1 MPFMNILTMFAREA
15 CYDTILFGKVCDD
28 CEGGAVMGIIAIV
41 LRILTAG
48 IIVGATIGIIWSGA
62 LIMTARD
69 DASQKAKGIKRL
81 QEVVIGLIGY
91 AILASFVSFI
101 LPKGDLNAALNPVA
115 VTTPCQVSDKPETPT
130 SPVHGTPTTPTA
142 PTAPLGDP
150 DNPSDPGG
158 SSGPG
163 TPASGDLPIGP
174 LTESSSNIDCDPRT
188 TFYKK
193 YSNAHVNGKKISVT
207 LCKVPN
213 ISGSNIVNSRVS
225 GAYYAMAAAYKKDT
239 GKTLS
244 ASSSFRSYEDQE
256 YFYNCYITKSCN
268 GGNLA
273 AKPGRSKHEGG
284 YAIDFNIPSG
294 STSVRKVTSC
304 ASTSGF
310 SSVTDKKS
318 PNRWYYTEISRWF
331 CNNLGKYGFTRPVSN
346 EVWHVNP
353 TNKYL

>member
-1 MPFMNILTMFAREA
+1 MPFLNILTIFAREA
-15 CYDTILFGKVCDD
+15 CYDTVLFGKVCDD
-28 CEGGAVMGIIAIV
+28 CKGGAIMGILAIV
-41 LRILTAG
+41 LRVLTAG
-48 IIVGATIGIIWSGA
+48 IVVAATIGIIWAGA

-69 DASQKAKGIKRL
+69 DVSQRAKGIKRI
-81 QEVVIGLIGY
+81 QEVVIGLAGY
-91 AILASFVSFI
+91 ALLAGFISFI
-101 LPKGDLNAALNPVA
+101 SPKGDLNTALNPTA
-115 VTTPCQVSDKPETPT
+115 VVPCQVSDKPTTPT
-130 SPVHGTPTTPTA
+130 SPVHGTPTKPSWPSTP
-142 PTAPLGDP
+142 LD
-150 DNPSDPGG
+150 PSDP
-158 SSGPG
+158 SGPSDSG
-163 TPASGDLPIGP
+163 TVSKSDLPIGP
-174 LTESSSNIDCDPRT
+174 LTSSSDNIDCDPRT

-225 GAYYAMAAAYKKDT
+225 GAYYALAAAYKKDT

-244 ASSSFRSYEDQE
+244 ASSSFRSYEDQM

-284 YAIDFNIPSG
+284 YAIDFNVPSG
-294 STSVRKVTSC
+294 STSVQKITSC

-310 SSVTDKKS
+310 GSVTDRKS
-318 PNRWYYTEISRWF
+318 PNRWYYTELSRWF
-331 CNNLGKYGFTRPVSN
+331 CNNLGKYGMTRPVKN

-353 TNKYL
+353 TSKYL